1 MENKEKKNVEVIFE
15 GHIEKIFGKDCLKDI
30 EPLYNKVIENRD
42 NNVKCGRYGDDPA
55 TIELILYLR
64 HKMRE
69 NKLISSEPISN
80 YLKSIPKTKE
90 EYKEL
95 FENFLENDGKD
106 RNWLT
111 EEYQERFPYSYE
123 SEPESHINDYKE
135 DGWNYSEYL
144 NRNNQNYDYDI
155 EWFYVEKNEVS
166 HIYYNEL
173 DHYLTYLLYAIRT
186 GKENDRIIQGK
197 NIKIDLKKID

>member
-42 NNVKCGRYGDDPA
+42 NNVKCGEYGDDPA

-80 YLKSIPKTKE
+80 YLKAIPITI
-90 EYKEL
+90 
-95 FENFLENDGKD
+95 ENFTKFLEKDGKE
-106 RNWLT
+106 RSWLT
-111 EEYQERFPYSYE
+111 EEYKKRFPCSYE
-123 SEPESHINDYKE
+123 SEPESHKKPYTN
-135 DGWNYSEYL
+135 DGWNYFEYL
-144 NRNNQNYDYDI
+144 NQNNQNYDYDI
-155 EWFYVEKNEVS
+155 EWFYVEKNEVG

-173 DHYLTYLLYAIRT
+173 DHYLTYLLGAIRR
-186 GKENDRIIQGK
+186 GIPEKIKQGK
-197 NIKIDLKKID
+197 NIKKDLEKID

>member
-42 NNVKCGRYGDDPA
+42 NNVKCGTFGDDPA

-123 SEPESHINDYKE
+123 SEPESHINDYTD
-135 DGWNYSEYL
+135 DGWNYFEYL
-144 NRNNQNYDYDI
+144 NQNNQNYDYEL
-155 EWFYVEKNEVS
+155 EWFYVEENKVV

>member
-1 MENKEKKNVEVIFE
+1 MENKDNKNVEEKFE
-15 GHIEKIFGKDCLKDI
+15 GYIEKIFGKDCLKEI
-30 EPLYNKVIENRD
+30 EPLYKKVIENRD
-42 NNVKCGRYGDDPA
+42 NNVKCGTYGDDPA

-80 YLKSIPKTKE
+80 HLKAIPITI
-90 EYKEL
+90 
-95 FENFLENDGKD
+95 ENFKKFLEKDGKD
-106 RNWLT
+106 RSWLT
-111 EEYQERFPYSYE
+111 EKYQECFPYSYE

-186 GKENDRIIQGK
+186 GKENDRIQQGK
-197 NIKIDLKKID
+197 NIKEDLKKID

>member
-1 MENKEKKNVEVIFE
+1 MENKEKKNVEVKFE
-15 GHIEKIFGKDCLKDI
+15 GYIEKIFGKDCLKEI
-30 EPLYNKVIENRD
+30 EPLYKKVIENRD
-42 NNVKCGRYGDDPA
+42 NNVKCGKYGDDPA

-80 YLKSIPKTKE
+80 HLKAIPITI
-90 EYKEL
+90 
-95 FENFLENDGKD
+95 ENFKKFLEKDGKD
-106 RNWLT
+106 RSWLT
-111 EEYQERFPYSYE
+111 EKYQECFPYSYE

-186 GKENDRIIQGK
+186 GKENDRIQQGK
-197 NIKIDLKKID
+197 NIKEDLKKID

>member
-1 MENKEKKNVEVIFE
+1 MEVKFE
-15 GHIEKIFGKDCLKDI
+15 GYIEKIFGKDCLKDI

-42 NNVKCGRYGDDPA
+42 NNVKCGKYGDDPA

-80 YLKSIPKTKE
+80 HLKAIPITI
-90 EYKEL
+90 
-95 FENFLENDGKD
+95 ENFKKFLEKDGKD
-106 RNWLT
+106 RSWLT
-111 EEYQERFPYSYE
+111 EKYQECFPYSYE

-186 GKENDRIIQGK
+186 GKENDRIQQGK
-197 NIKIDLKKID
+197 NIKEDLKKID

>member
-1 MENKEKKNVEVIFE
+1 MENKEKKNVEVKFE
-15 GHIEKIFGKDCLKDI
+15 GYIEKIFGKDCLKDI

-42 NNVKCGRYGDDPA
+42 NNVKCGKYGDDPA

-80 YLKSIPKTKE
+80 HLKAIPITI
-90 EYKEL
+90 
-95 FENFLENDGKD
+95 ENFKKFLEKDGKD
-106 RNWLT
+106 RSWLT
-111 EEYQERFPYSYE
+111 EKYQECFPYSYE

-173 DHYLTYLLYAIRT
+173 DHYLTYLLGAIRV
-186 GKENDRIIQGK
+186 GKENDRIQQGK
-197 NIKIDLKKID
+197 NIKEDLKKID